1 MNTLLRQGARTAR
14 CTRLSQAVQRP
25 LAKSFASPNPLRT
38 LSSTAKNPDALLSE
52 QDPIKAEKEQEAV
65 TRLERLLKVSERLA
79 KDAGKSSVP
88 LSMKGL
94 GVYSKDGVVQREEEN
109 LEGLEPLPKE
119 RKMGDSFC
127 LMDLRFSEDD
137 ALREEFVGSYSKVRM
152 GALLEK
158 FDWLAG
164 SSAVSFS

>member
-1 MNTLLRQGARTAR
+1 VQAKEAKFGLR
-14 CTRLSQAVQRP
+14 S
-25 LAKSFASPNPLRT
+25 
-38 LSSTAKNPDALLSE
+38 LSSTSKTSEGSPLLSD
-52 QDPIKAEKEQEAV
+52 QDLEPEKETEAV

-79 KDAGKSSVP
+79 QDSANRNVP

-94 GVYSKDGVVQREEEN
+94 GVYSKEGIVQRLMQEEGET
-109 LEGLEPLPKE
+109 LEPLPTE
-119 RKMGDSFC
+119 RRMQDSHC
-127 LMDLRFSEDD
+127 SMDLVFSQDD

-164 SSAVSFS
+164 SSAVRFLCETF